1 MESVDFLR
9 LDLNGDPHKDMA
21 RLSAPSGITEKH
33 VIWKLWSYLVED
45 DASHQIESE

>member
-1 MESVDFLR
+1 MGIHIRTWL
-9 LDLNGDPHKDMA
+9 
-21 RLSAPSGITEKH
+21 RLSAASGITEKQ